1 MNHSN
6 NNAIVPASSNALVAA
21 QTPTAQDEPEID
33 LLFFPEHPQYEF
45 AAIAPT
51 NVPTEIVVPISTAA
65 PAIPVADF
73 SSVPESPHFATPAKP
88 SSSTSTAATVSTAST
103 SSSSKS
109 TTKTTKSDK
118 KTSNKKS
125 KQKNQ
130 PALDPK
136 VARHKENRK
145 VVQAG
150 AAITGAAFG
159 AVLLGPIGMALGGV
173 AAHRTAKVVG
183 KRNEKKLQQK
193 IDQETYQKNL
203 IAGRGV
209 AVV

>member
-6 NNAIVPASSNALVAA
+6 NNAIVPANSNALVAA
-21 QTPTAQDEPEID
+21 QAPTTQGEPEID

-51 NVPTEIVVPISTAA
+51 NVPTEIAVPISTAA
-65 PAIPVADF
+65 PTTPVADF
-73 SSVPESPHFATPAKP
+73 SSAPESPHFATPAKP

-145 VVQAG
+145 VAQAG